1 MNRIHIE
8 YKELP
13 LYHKISLN
21 INFFILDL
29 YFSIKHL
36 LHKI

>member
-1 MNRIHIE
+1 MYHITE
-8 YKELP
+8 YKQLN

-21 INFFILDL
+21 INLFVLDL

-36 LHKI
+36 LCKSN